1 MKAVRQ
7 QQNSNHQLKSE
18 TELMKVLVSGN
29 IQFHSH
35 YHYQQSRFIRQ
46 ASYKCQVTNNETQ
59 LSDYDES
66 HLSASL
72 DDLEEELSATTQ
84 SISKLG
90 AVNLTAIEEYETQLK
105 RKEYLDAQNDDLIES
120 IKLFEA
126 AINKIDNDS
135 RSKFKMI
142 FEQVN
147 EGLQGIFPKV
157 FGGGGLFRTY
167 KQRST

>member
-1 MKAVRQ
+1 M
-7 QQNSNHQLKSE
+7 
-18 TELMKVLVSGN
+18 
-29 IQFHSH
+29 
-35 YHYQQSRFIRQ
+35 
-46 ASYKCQVTNNETQ
+46 
-59 LSDYDES
+59 
-66 HLSASL
+66 SASL

-90 AVNLTAIEEYETQLK
+90 AANLTAIEEYETQLK

-126 AINKIDNDS
+126 ANNKIDNDS

-147 EGLQGIFPKV
+147 EGLQDLFPKV
-157 FGGGGLFRTY
+157 FGGGGAYLELT
-167 KQRST
+167 SNDLL